1 MSYCVNCGVE
11 LAPSEPKC
19 PLCGVEVIN
28 PANPWKEPKN
38 RPYPDY
44 FDTVMRGVDR
54 RYFCLLAAVLGMI
67 PVLICFL
74 IDLFTSGD
82 MTWSSYVLGAA
93 IVLMVVILV
102 PISAKRKVYRYLLY
116 DLLAIAGYL
125 LLIDYKHGGIDW
137 FFTLAFPIT
146 VSFGIIAAL
155 NLLYYYKRKSGGI
168 LLLIAL
174 MLIGTGVFTV
184 SVEFF
189 MKLHLQQPLMPVW
202 SWYALVP
209 CILSGVAF
217 IILNRRNKWK
227 ESVRKRLF
235 L

>member
-28 PANPWKEPKN
+28 PANPWKEPRS

-54 RYFCLLAAVLGMI
+54 RYFCLLAAVMAMI
-67 PVLICFL
+67 PVIICLL
-74 IDLFTSGD
+74 IDIFTSGD
-82 MTWSSYVLGAA
+82 MTWSSYVLGAV
-93 IVLMVVILV
+93 IVLMVVVLV

-116 DLLAIAGYL
+116 DMLAIAGYL
-125 LLIDYKHGGIDW
+125 FLIDNKSGGMNW
-137 FFTLAFPIT
+137 FLPLALPVT

-155 NLLYYYKRKSGGI
+155 NLLYYYNRKSGGI
-168 LLLIAL
+168 LVL
-174 MLIGTGVFTV
+174 MAFMLMGAGVFTV

-189 MKLHLQQPLMPVW
+189 LRLYWEQPALPVW

-209 CILSGVAF
+209 CLLSGVAF
-217 IILNRRNKWK
+217 LILDRRNKWK